1 MLKMPRKM
9 AVLGA
14 MLAALLITGAALA
27 QQTPPHTFYGRDG
40 DVTIDGDKAPSG
52 TTIAATAAGE
62 NVGMATVGDDDS
74 WSIDVAGGTKGV
86 TFTVN
91 GIAAEGSYDAPQGQN
106 TRLTLAVTATPD
118 PHTFSGTATLDGA
131 PATGSA
137 APADPDSLEGES
149 GADDVTGA
157 AIAAMAEGQDSVSA
171 TSDPSDGSWSLEVP
185 GDTSGWTF
193 TVNGEAAG
201 EGPYEAVAGGSTTVA
216 LALVSPPPAPH
227 TFSGTATVDGEANAA
242 DIVATA
248 EGQDAVS
255 ATADMDGSWSLK
267 VPGDTSGWTFTANGT
282 PVGGGPYAAPAG
294 ETTPDI
300 ALPLVTVHT
309 FSGTATVDGDPAAG
323 GLIVAMVGDDTV
335 GTATADEGG
344 AWSLTVDG
352 GQPGLTFM
360 VNRLMA
366 DAGPYEA
373 VAGGETANVELAVT
387 TPTEEPATDGDDAM
401 TDGDDAM
408 TDGDDAM
415 TDGDDAMTDGDDA
428 MTDGDDVMM
437 DGDSGFPDTGTGG
450 LADTSRGVSSAVYG
464 GIAGALALIALA
476 GGVAVRRRAQS

>member
-27 QQTPPHTFYGRDG
+27 QQTPPHSFYGFG
-40 DVTIDGDKAPSG
+40 GSVTIDGEPAPSG
-52 TTIAATAAGE
+52 TTIMAMAGGQSVGSATYSAESG
-62 NVGMATVGDDDS
+62 
-74 WSIDVAGGTKGV
+74 WSIGDVPAGTMGV

-91 GIAAEGSYDAPQGQN
+91 GMAAAGSYDTSAGGS
-106 TRLTLAVTATPD
+106 TGLSLAVTATPD

-201 EGPYEAVAGGSTTVA
+201 EGPYEAAAGGSTTVT
-216 LALVSPPPAPH
+216 LALVSP
-227 TFSGTATVDGEANAA
+227 T
-242 DIVATA
+242 
-248 EGQDAVS
+248 
-255 ATADMDGSWSLK
+255 
-267 VPGDTSGWTFTANGT
+267 
-282 PVGGGPYAAPAG
+282 
-294 ETTPDI
+294 
-300 ALPLVTVHT
+300 
-309 FSGTATVDGDPAAG
+309 
-323 GLIVAMVGDDTV
+323 
-335 GTATADEGG
+335 
-344 AWSLTVDG
+344 
-352 GQPGLTFM
+352 
-360 VNRLMA
+360 
-366 DAGPYEA
+366 
-373 VAGGETANVELAVT
+373 
-387 TPTEEPATDGDDAM
+387 EPATDGDADEGDADGP
-401 TDGDDAM
+401 TDGDDDAGTDDGSTDDAM
-408 TDGDDAM
+408 MQDESGDDGTTDGSTDRDADEGDADEGASGMTAGLELGDPPGGAEPTGTVDDDSAMDSNGAMDGDESLDNGDDAGSM
-415 TDGDDAMTDGDDA
+415 DSDGAMDEGDEGA
-428 MTDGDDVMM
+428 MDEGDNE
-437 DGDSGFPDTGTGG
+437 FPDTGTGG
-450 LADTSRGVSSAVYG
+450 LADSSRGVSSAVYG